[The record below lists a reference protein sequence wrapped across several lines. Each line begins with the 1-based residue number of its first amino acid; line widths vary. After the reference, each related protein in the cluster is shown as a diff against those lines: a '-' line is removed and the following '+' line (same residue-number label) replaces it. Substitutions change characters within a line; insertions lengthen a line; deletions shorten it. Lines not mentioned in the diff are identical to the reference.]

1 MSYKTLENLAKA
13 FTGESQARNRYSMYS
28 KIAKQEGY
36 EQIAAIFEE
45 TSNQERMHA
54 KLLFK
59 MIQELKGDLKEIK
72 IEAEV
77 PTGFGKTEENLQY
90 ASEGETYETEV
101 MYPEFAKIAE
111 EEGLM
116 KVSVKLK
123 MIAQAEKHHQERYEK
138 LLKNIKDGKIFKK
151 DLKVFWVCRECGY
164 IYFSENAL
172 EKCPCC
178 EHEKSFMQVMEENF

>member
-1 MSYKTLENLAKA
+1 MSHKTLENLAKA
-13 FTGESQARNRYSMYS
+13 FAGESQARNRYTMYW

-45 TSNQERMHA
+45 TANQERMHA
-54 KLLFK
+54 KLLFQ
-59 MIQELKGDLKEIK
+59 MIQELKGDIKEIK
-72 IEAEV
+72 IEAGV

-90 ASEGETYETEV
+90 AAEGENYESEI

-116 KVSVKLK
+116 KIAAKFKL
-123 MIAQAEKHHQERYEK
+123 IAQAEKHHQERYEK
-138 LLKNIKDGKIFKK
+138 LLKNIKEGKVFKK
-151 DLKVFWVCRECGY
+151 DSKVFWVCRECGY
-164 IYFSENAL
+164 IYFSEEAL

-178 EHEKSFMQVMEENF
+178 EHEKSFMQTMEENF